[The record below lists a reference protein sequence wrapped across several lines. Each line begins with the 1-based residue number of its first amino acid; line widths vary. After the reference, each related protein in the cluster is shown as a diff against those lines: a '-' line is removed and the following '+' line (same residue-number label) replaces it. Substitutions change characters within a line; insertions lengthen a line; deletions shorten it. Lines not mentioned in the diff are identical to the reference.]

1 MNENHFRDDEI
12 NRLHFLILLFSAH
25 ISYGKGKYLN
35 RTGFFY
41 KICQEFIY
49 IKAKG
54 FHP

>member
-1 MNENHFRDDEI
+1 MELAFNHMK
-12 NRLHFLILLFSAH
+12 LLFSAH